1 MTRRRKQPD
10 WTPASTFKVT
20 KLKPNGPKPGQSVDD
35 WLYGKEKGRQEFMD
49 DPRNRFNDLP

>member
-10 WTPASTFKVT
+10 WKPASTFKVT